1 MPIIEIIIT
10 ILAVIG
16 VIFNFL
22 GVLGILR
29 FPDVYN
35 RLHASTKCLTLGEG
49 SIMVLLAIMGIQM
62 YLTGASISFVI
73 KPLLIMLF
81 LLVTGPVASHAIV
94 RAAYKSGVPL
104 WPKSV
109 LDQYKEHLKEE
120 EVVE

>member
-1 MPIIEIIIT
+1 MTIVEIIVA

-49 SIMVLLAIMGIQM
+49 SIMVALVILGIGM
-62 YLTGASISFVI
+62 YLGGANISFVI
-73 KPLLIMLF
+73 KPILIMLF
-81 LLVTGPVASHAIV
+81 LLVTGPVASHAIA

-109 LDQYKEHLKEE
+109 LDQYKEHSKE

>member
-1 MPIIEIIIT
+1 MTIVEIIVA
-10 ILAVIG
+10 ILVVIG

-35 RLHASTKCLTLGEG
+35 RLHASTKCVTLGEG
-49 SIMVLLAIMGIQM
+49 GVLLGLTILGIKM
-62 YLTGASISFVI
+62 YLAGASISFVI
-73 KPLLIMLF
+73 KPILIMLF
-81 LLVTGPVASHAIV
+81 LLVTGPVASHAIA

-109 LDQYKEHLKEE
+109 VDQYKEYLEKEAAK
-120 EVVE
+120 